1 MKQNKRLSLDD
12 FKLKKSE
19 SQNEID
25 KLIGGVAATCH
36 TTPTYYRI
44 HLTNGQDIYGSV
56 PDEIFDTPQ
65 N

>member
-36 TTPTYYRI
+36 EIPTQGIAHMKDGTTRPITDVY
-44 HLTNGQDIYGSV
+44 V
-56 PDEIFDTPQ
+56 PNE
-65 N
+65 